1 MDFIL
6 EIKNNLSPEM
16 CNKIIEKFEKDEGK
30 QPAVVWENI
39 IDPSTKNEVKIS
51 TDLHINPSQN
61 SDWCNVDQYL
71 YERLSE
77 GLIKYRDHIKK
88 HLDKK
93 AINIFHATGGVFK
106 IMNEN
111 GYQIQRTRKNGFYVW
126 HNDSLQEHQR
136 TLTFLWYL
144 NTLDPD
150 FDGGTTDFECGR
162 RIVPEQGKLIIFPAT
177 WTYIHRGA
185 PVISDNTK
193 YVCTGWILEK

>member
-16 CNKIIEKFEKDEGK
+16 CNEIIEKFEKDKTKAPGITW
-30 QPAVVWENI
+30 AGLSTEN
-39 IDPSTKNEVKIS
+39 KIS
-51 TDLHINPSQN
+51 TDLHINPSKN

-77 GLIKYRDHIKK
+77 GLIKYREHIKK

-93 AINIFHATGGVFK
+93 AINISATGGVFK

-111 GYQIQRTRKNGFYVW
+111 GYQIQRTCKNGFYVW
-126 HNDSLQEHQR
+126 HNDSFQQHER

-144 NTLDPD
+144 NSLDPD
-150 FDGGTTDFECGR
+150 VDGGTTDFECGR